1 MTWWQWLAVGWLA
14 GVFVMLMFNAG
25 AHWGEQECSND

>member
-1 MTWWQWLAVGWLA
+1 MTWWQWLALGWLA

-25 AHWGEQECSND
+25 AHREEK